1 MSTALDSL
9 IDRALAEDVGA
20 GDLTTDAIVPEH
32 ARGQAAVVVR
42 ERGIICGLEQA
53 AEVMRRLDPESSM
66 RTLIADG
73 GRVDDPPAVAATID
87 ASLRAL
93 LTGERTAL
101 NLLQR
106 LSGIATTTAEYAA
119 AVSGT
124 GAKLLDTRK
133 TAPGM
138 RALDKYAVA
147 CGGGVNHRRG
157 LDDAILIKDN
167 HLLVA
172 GSIAAAVER
181 VRANH
186 PGLPVEV
193 EVDTI
198 EQLRQALAAG
208 ADVVLLD
215 NMDTAVLAQA
225 VSETAG
231 RARLE
236 ASGGITI
243 ESIRAIAETGVD
255 AISVGALTHSVRAL
269 DIALEVIPSAS

>member
-66 RTLIADG
+66 RPLIADG